1 MIDNRLFR
9 TPREVSDFFIRLS
22 NPMFSKLDQNKKD
35 RGIMID
41 TKLRR
46 EILTGENEGKVTIN
60 GRVEKYEFKN
70 LTGGVYL
77 CTVTDPNRLI
87 PKSLL

>member
-1 MIDNRLFR
+1 MVD
-9 TPREVSDFFIRLS
+9 S
-22 NPMFSKLDQNKKD
+22 
-35 RGIMID
+35 
-41 TKLRR
+41 KLRR
-46 EILTGENEGKVTIN
+46 DILLGENCGKITIN

-87 PKSLL
+87 PKSLI